1 MTGDR
6 FNYYLKTIMNAS
18 LPDYSVI
25 SELLENDMQLSV
37 EEVSELERLIGIYL
51 SIHNKGTIRVV
62 NNITGKEEIPP
73 STKED
78 DFGGTSIYEGEV
90 FVYGLKWK
98 VYRPA
103 NGFENSAVQKWYY
116 NERVSSILDDIL
128 SSVVPGRIKNYFELP
143 PWVLGTIYAPNS
155 YYLPIADIINL
166 AIARRL
172 ITGWEFL
179 IESGIP
185 RNYIE
190 TIRSKDLGNIS

>member
-103 NGFENSAVQKWYY
+103 NGFESSPVQKWYY
-116 NERVSSILDDIL
+116 NEKVSSILDDIL

>member
-78 DFGGTSIYEGEV
+78 DFM
-90 FVYGLKWK
+90 
-98 VYRPA
+98 
-103 NGFENSAVQKWYY
+103 
-116 NERVSSILDDIL
+116 
-128 SSVVPGRIKNYFELP
+128 
-143 PWVLGTIYAPNS
+143 
-155 YYLPIADIINL
+155 
-166 AIARRL
+166 
-172 ITGWEFL
+172 
-179 IESGIP
+179 
-185 RNYIE
+185 
-190 TIRSKDLGNIS
+190 